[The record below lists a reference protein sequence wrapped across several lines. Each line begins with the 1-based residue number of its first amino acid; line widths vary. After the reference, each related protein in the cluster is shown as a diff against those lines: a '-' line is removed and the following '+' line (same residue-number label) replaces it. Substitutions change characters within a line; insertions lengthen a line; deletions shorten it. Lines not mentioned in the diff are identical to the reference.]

1 MTVKKL
7 SILFVVLAIMTP
19 AAAMA
24 AAAPIDIGSR
34 RELFVDRFLIDTL
47 TGATLELHR
56 PTYAGIVLRREFP
69 WEGTFAFGYVTVIK
83 DGDRYRLYY
92 RTYPGGETADGD
104 TKEMTCYAEST
115 DGIHWVKPELGLFE
129 VLGTKKNNVVLANMA
144 PYTHNF
150 APLLDTHPGVSA
162 AERYKGLGGI
172 SPDGLVA
179 FVSADGLRW
188 KKLQEKPVIAYK
200 GWAFDSQNV
209 AFWSESEKCYVCYF
223 RIVPD
228 GMRAIA
234 RSTSPD
240 FVHWSAPVA
249 MKYGDGGSKPPE
261 HLYTNQTQPYFRA
274 PHIYIS
280 TPARFM
286 QGRSALSVAQARE
299 AGISDAVK
307 WLRGDCSD
315 AVLMSSRGGDRYERT
330 FMEAWLLPGTGLRNW
345 VSRSNYPAY
354 GIVPT
359 GPAEMSL
366 YVSRHNAQES
376 VHLARY
382 TLRTDGFVS
391 VRAGYQ
397 GGEMLTRPLMFA
409 GSTLGINFAT
419 SAAGWLRIEIQDAA
433 GKPIPG
439 FSLAD
444 CPEII
449 GDEIDR
455 VVAWK
460 GGSDVGRL
468 AGQPIRLRV
477 VMKEA
482 DLYALGFQPATPQS
496 RTELKPMLSIRW
508 SRGPNL
514 PQGFQD
520 SDGGVVGHT
529 LVTAC
534 GFCQGKQQIAS
545 KPGRYPRGFLNK
557 AWGLDLEN
565 PAAGWM
571 RLPDFPGVAR
581 QEIFAIV
588 VDGALYCWGGFSY
601 SAPYCYRDGYRLS
614 NRQGDWA
621 WEPLPPLPSPVA
633 SSGICTIGTKIY
645 VCGGADYDAKQLYTA
660 ADCAGVNQRLGSR
673 LLVLD
678 TKHLSAGWTPLPE
691 CPGTPRMVAAMAAV
705 RGRIYLIGGATGD
718 VPNVGY
724 CSVVDNWTFDPAS
737 NGWSRLADLPISSGN
752 FPAGAIVFRDRY
764 ILLVGGCQY
773 DKIANPDG
781 SFRDKYG
788 TPSHFQGKGDYFNDV
803 FVYDTQ
809 TGEFGTADKLPLNN
823 NLPMTVVHGDE
834 IFLIGGETGGSVVEG
849 EPYGHHPD
857 LLLRG
862 RIREL

>member
-7 SILFVVLAIMTP
+7 CILLIVLAVTAP
-19 AAAMA
+19 AM

-34 RELFVDRFLIDTL
+34 RELFVDRYLIDTL
-47 TGATLELHR
+47 TGATLQLHR
-56 PTYAGIVLRREFP
+56 PTYAGIVLQRQFP
-69 WEGTFAFGYVTVIK
+69 WEGVFAFEYVTVLK
-83 DGDRYRLYY
+83 DGDRYRMYY

-104 TKEMTCYAEST
+104 KKEMTCYAESA

-129 VLGTKKNNVVLANMA
+129 ILGTRKNNAVLAGMA

-150 APLLDTHPGVSA
+150 TPLLDARPGVPA
-162 AERYKGLGGI
+162 QERFKALGGI
-172 SPDGLVA
+172 SPEGLVA
-179 FVSADGLRW
+179 FVSPDGIRW
-188 KKLQEKPVIAYK
+188 KKLRPEPVLKYPGK

-223 RIVPD
+223 RIVPENV
-228 GMRAIA
+228 RTIA
-234 RSTSPD
+234 RATSPD
-240 FVHWSAPVA
+240 FVHWSALVP
-249 MKYGDGGSKPPE
+249 MQYGDTGNKPPE
-261 HLYTNQTQPYFRA
+261 NLYTNQTRPYFRA
-274 PHIYIS
+274 PHIYIA

-286 QGRSALSVAQARE
+286 QDRSALSEAQAKE
-299 AGISDAVK
+299 AGIGPAVK
-307 WLRGDCSD
+307 WLRSDCSD
-315 AVLMSSRGGDRYERT
+315 AVLMSTRGGDRYERT
-330 FMEAWLLPGTGLRNW
+330 FMEAWLLPGIGLQNW
-345 VSRSNYPAY
+345 VSRSNYPGY

-366 YVSRHNAQES
+366 YVSRHNAQQS
-376 VHLARY
+376 AHLARY

-397 GGEMLTRPLMFA
+397 GAEMLTRPLVFA
-409 GSTLGINFAT
+409 GNSLEINFAT
-419 SAAGWLRIEIQDAA
+419 SAAGSVRVEIQDAA
-433 GKPIPG
+433 GHPIPG
-439 FSLAD
+439 FTLAD

-449 GDEIDR
+449 GDEIEHL
-455 VVAWK
+455 VAWK
-460 GGSDVGRL
+460 QGPDVGQL
-468 AGQPIRLRV
+468 ASRPIRLRF

-482 DLYALGFQPATPQS
+482 DLYSLRFQPGAQQAQK
-496 RTELKPMLSIRW
+496 ELKPMLSIRW

-557 AWGLDLEN
+557 AWGLDLEK
-565 PAAGWM
+565 PVAWA

-588 VDGALYCWGGFSY
+588 VDNALYCWGGFSY
-601 SAPYCYRDGYRLS
+601 SPPYCYQDGYQLR
-614 NRQGDWA
+614 NRQGTWA
-621 WEPLPPLPSPVA
+621 WDPLPLLPSPVA
-633 SSGICTIGTKIY
+633 SSGICAIGSKIY
-645 VCGGADYDAKQLYTA
+645 VCGGADYDAKQLSTA
-660 ADCAGVNQRLGSR
+660 ADRAGANDRLGSR

-678 TKHLSAGWTPLPE
+678 TKDLPAGWKALPE
-691 CPGTPRMVAAMAAV
+691 CPGTPRMVAAMAAAG
-705 RGRIYLIGGATGD
+705 GRIYLIGGATGD
-718 VPNVGY
+718 VPKLGY

-737 NGWSRLADLPISSGN
+737 NGWSRIADLPISSGN
-752 FPAGAIVFRDRY
+752 FPGGSIVFRDRY
-764 ILLVGGCQY
+764 LLLVGGCQY

-788 TPSHFQGKGDYFNDV
+788 TPSRFQDRGDYFNDV
-803 FVYDTQ
+803 FVYDAQ
-809 TGEFGTADKLPLNN
+809 TGLFGTANKLPLNN

-849 EPYGHHPD
+849 EAYGHHPD

-862 RIREL
+862 RIRAF